1 MLVNVDK
8 LKNYLKTITNN
19 FQQEINKKQQN
30 NKITKQPN
38 NNAIGSDNIRNH

>member
-19 FQQEINKKQQN
+19 FQQKINKKQQN
-30 NKITKQPN
+30 NKTTK
-38 NNAIGSDNIRNH
+38 